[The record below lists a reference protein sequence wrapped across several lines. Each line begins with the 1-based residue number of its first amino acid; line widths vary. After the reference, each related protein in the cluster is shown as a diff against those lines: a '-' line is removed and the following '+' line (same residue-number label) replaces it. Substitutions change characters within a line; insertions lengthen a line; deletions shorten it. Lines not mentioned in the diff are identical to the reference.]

1 MPDQSL
7 DRGGGGRRQSSLL
20 GQNLVKQLVEKDKG
34 MESEEEDKEQK
45 EEEGEVNEDGEEDEE
60 IGWKKKRRKRARRS
74 SMCDCFNGWQ
84 LESVRKNFLWLS

>member
-60 IGWKKKRRKRARRS
+60 IGWKKKRRKRGGGVRCVIVSMVGSWRAFERTS
-74 SMCDCFNGWQ
+74 SG
-84 LESVRKNFLWLS
+84 